1 MPTNLLDTD
10 GNASMATMLMSS
22 HHAFRRDIACFERA
36 LLAFDGSRTTALKEE
51 WTHFRG
57 ALHGHHT
64 VEDTG
69 MFPGLRASKPELG
82 TALDELEGHH
92 KAIDPLLA
100 RGDDVFANL
109 GTNVRDALVLVREI
123 ADLLATHLDAEE
135 RTVTPSLRDNR
146 EFPVPPSDDALAQY
160 ADGFAWSCAGL
171 SPIVT
176 DQIFKLLPA
185 GLVERL
191 PAAREAFDA
200 RCRQVWG
207 YAHARESITSA
218 P

>member
-1 MPTNLLDTD
+1 
-10 GNASMATMLMSS
+10 MATMLMSS

-36 LLAFDGSRTTALKEE
+36 LLAFDGSRATALKEE

-69 MFPGLRASKPELG
+69 MFPGLRAATPELA

-92 KAIDPLLA
+92 KAIDPLLE
-100 RGDDVFANL
+100 RGDALFANV
-109 GTNVRDALVLVREI
+109 GATVRDALVLVREL
-123 ADLLATHLDAEE
+123 ATLLATHLDAEE
-135 RTVTPSLRDNR
+135 KTVTPSLRDNR
-146 EFPVPPSDDALAQY
+146 EFPVPPSDDAFALY

-171 SPIVT
+171 SPRVT
-176 DQIFKLLPA
+176 DQIFAILPA

-191 PAAREAFDA
+191 PAARDAFDA
-200 RCRQVWG
+200 RCRHVWG
-207 YAHARESITSA
+207 YTHSRESLTSG
-218 P
+218 